1 MELAS
6 KSGDLSAADRS
17 EDASDAGRIRWLP
30 PLLFVLIAGVM
41 LIDVGLDARSGAD
54 ATHLG
59 LELLVVVGSLSGAV
73 LMMLELRAARSRAS
87 ALGHQLIQVNSEAA
101 RFRQEA
107 QLHLRGLSEAIDRQ
121 FGLWALTASER
132 EIGFLLLKGLA
143 LKEIAEARG
152 TSERTVR
159 HQALNLYKKAG
170 VGGRAEL
177 SAFFLEDLLAPAG
190 SG

>member
-1 MELAS
+1 
-6 KSGDLSAADRS
+6 
-17 EDASDAGRIRWLP
+17 
-30 PLLFVLIAGVM
+30 M
-41 LIDVGLDARSGAD
+41 LIDVALDARAGAD

-73 LMMLELRAARSRAS
+73 LLMRELRAARGRAS
-87 ALGHQLIQVNSEAA
+87 ELGHQLIQVNSEAA
-101 RFRQEA
+101 RFRKEA
-107 QLHLRGLSEAIDRQ
+107 ELHLRGLSEAIDRQ
-121 FGLWALTASER
+121 FALWSLTASER

-143 LKEIAEARG
+143 LKEIADARG

-190 SG
+190 NG